1 MMKLLIPVLSFL
13 LGNAKNFMKE
23 PSAAITQ
30 QLVLHIR
37 SIGLLVTGCVG
48 SLALFCVGLSLF
60 ISRLATQFDSSEDF
74 HFTVSLGIYLGMTVM
89 FGGVLAYCLR
99 RKTWMTAMGF
109 ADRSSAEESRKK
121 SGALESAVAL
131 LVMDFVEERQ
141 SRRKQ
146 KSEHEESSAS

>member
-1 MMKLLIPVLSFL
+1 MKLLIPVLSFL

-37 SIGLLVTGCVG
+37 SIGLLITGCVG

-60 ISRLATQFDSSEDF
+60 ISRLATQFDATEEF
-74 HFTVSLGIYLGMTVM
+74 HFTVSLGIYLGMTVL
-89 FGGVLAYCLR
+89 FGGVLAFCLR
-99 RKTWMTAMGF
+99 RKTWMKAMGF
-109 ADRSSAEESRKK
+109 AERATGEEPRKK

-141 SRRKQ
+141 SRRKH
-146 KSEHEESSAS
+146 KNENEEAG